1 VAKDVRAYA
10 SVRKP
15 SATDSVAE
23 TALRNLMRNLDGSVG
38 ISILE
43 ATLTENI
50 QACMPS
56 LSSKLRPDK
65 PLSQALQLKAPL
77 SMTDP
82 AGTAALRRSDPAGFD
97 SRLSQRLCPDD
108 DNGARVL
115 HGAGT
120 PAAPPRNQA
129 RDPRRRRKHP
139 AQRTRLGRILVHSD
153 HAEGYRPAFN
163 ADWWLISSDACL
175 VIKVRRGY
183 PAEWLLRGN
192 FTRSRRL
199 G

>member
-1 VAKDVRAYA
+1 MRTRQFANLPRQILSQKLLCAA
-10 SVRKP
+10 
-15 SATDSVAE
+15 
-23 TALRNLMRNLDGSVG
+23 LMRNLDGSVG

-82 AGTAALRRSDPAGFD
+82 AGAAALRRSDPAGFD

-115 HGAGT
+115 HGVGT

-129 RDPRRRRKHP
+129 RDPRRRREHP
-139 AQRTRLGRILVHSD
+139 AQRTSLGRILVHSD
-153 HAEGYRPAFN
+153 HAEGVSAGIQCR
-163 ADWWLISSDACL
+163 L
-175 VIKVRRGY
+175 V
-183 PAEWLLRGN
+183 AHL
-192 FTRSRRL
+192 
-199 G
+199 

>member
-120 PAAPPRNQA
+120 PAAR
-129 RDPRRRRKHP
+129 P
-139 AQRTRLGRILVHSD
+139 AIKPAIRVGGASIRPSGLAWEESSFILITQR
-153 HAEGYRPAFN
+153 GYRPAFN